1 MNKITK
7 NALQFLILSFLIV
20 FILTLIFFLLY
31 ESRRIDEEYLQV
43 KSLKNALLFREALL
57 KSLKLL
63 PTLVIFIYVLCFSAL
78 FTLKPFQTDAFT
90 YSSVAHPSYVLLVLF
105 LILILASE
113 LLIIPRLSKEKA
125 EIKYRL
131 RVARRAASY
140 ANELFERRNYEKV
153 LSVLDVYLQIDNTN
167 QKMIDLYNSA
177 IKNIEEIAAVR
188 ALAPKA
194 TTYKEKAPETY
205 YEKGQAAYEDEDYY
219 SALFYFERALELHR
233 DNEELKELYRR
244 TRAQV
249 ARSLGSITKEEEQK
263 KRLIQ
268 QKERGIEYLKGK
280 KYYEAYAVFSSLQ
293 KKYPQM
299 SDLSLYL
306 ETVVKEL
313 EKIDFLP
320 AELRE
325 SEWLPS
331 INNLIFVDRQGYV
344 NTVERIVPFR
354 NNYYFYNIK
363 RIKMSR
369 GSPMVNWKYGKWING
384 GIRLK
389 NNEGFRKVNE
399 KDLEGYI
406 TTPFVE
412 PGYLI
417 YTGEK
422 NALQG
427 MLNVYER
434 FSLSENLRMSGFDIE
449 SKERY
454 AAQKLGILFSVYVL
468 TLFLSAFSWAKRSI
482 YEFPP
487 AFKLFLFI
495 IVVPFL
501 AHFLHILYVDMNS
514 LIIYSHRYFSRV
526 LFGGMN
532 LAVYAGIINGIFA
545 IFATLYYLSQ
555 SSRVE

>member
-7 NALQFLILSFLIV
+7 NAIQFLILSFLVAFMI
-20 FILTLIFFLLY
+20 TLIFFLIY
-31 ESRRIDEEYLQV
+31 ESRRIGEEYLQV

-78 FTLKPFQTDAFT
+78 FTLKPFQTDTFT
-90 YSSVAHPSYVLLVLF
+90 YGSVAHPSYVLLLLL
-105 LILILASE
+105 LIMILVSE

-131 RVARRAASY
+131 RVARRAADY
-140 ANELFERRNYEKV
+140 TYELFERRNYKKV
-153 LSVLDVYLQIDNTN
+153 LSILDLYLKIDDSN
-167 QKMIDLYNSA
+167 QKMIDLYNST
-177 IKNIEEIAAVR
+177 IKNIEDIAAVR

-194 TTYKEKAPETY
+194 PAYEKKVPETY
-205 YEKGQAAYEDEDYY
+205 FEKGQAAYEDEDYY

-244 TRAQV
+244 TRAKV
-249 ARSLGSITKEEEQK
+249 AGSLGSITREEEEK
-263 KRLIQ
+263 KRMIG
-268 QKERGIEYLKGK
+268 QKERGIEYLKGE
-280 KYYEAYAVFSSLQ
+280 KYYEAYTVFSSLH
-293 KKYPQM
+293 KKYPQLN
-299 SDLSLYL
+299 DLTLYL

-313 EKIDFLP
+313 EKKDFLP
-320 AELRE
+320 AELKE

-331 INNLIFVDRQGYV
+331 INSLIFVDKQGYV
-344 NTVERIVPFR
+344 NTVERTVPFMG
-354 NNYYFYNIK
+354 NYYFYNIK
-363 RIKMSR
+363 RIKMS
-369 GSPMVNWKYGKWING
+369 SDSQIINWKYGKWING
-384 GIRLK
+384 DIRLK
-389 NNEGFRKVNE
+389 NEEGFKKVSE
-399 KDLEGYI
+399 KDLQKYL

-417 YTGEK
+417 YTGGKDE
-422 NALQG
+422 LLE

-449 SKERY
+449 GRGQY
-454 AAQKLGILFSVYVL
+454 AAHKLGILFSIYVL

-487 AFKLFLFI
+487 ALKLFLFI

-501 AHFLHILYVDMNS
+501 AHFLHILYVDMNN

-526 LFGGMN
+526 LFGSMN
-532 LAVYAGIINGIFA
+532 QVVYTAIINGIFA
-545 IFATLYYLSQ
+545 VFATLYYLSQ